1 MMERSEEIKKI
12 ADEIFVKMESNRFE
26 ILFFQQIKDEDL
38 KKRVEALDSL
48 RLSVSTAI
56 QNGNVRHAMILLLIM
71 KRILREL
78 GGIKNEL
85 RKDVLDAVLK

>member
-12 ADEIFVKMESNRFE
+12 ADEIFAKMESNRFE

-38 KKRVEALDSL
+38 KKRVAALDSL

-56 QNGNVRHAMILLLIM
+56 QNGNIRHAMTLLLIM

-78 GGIKNEL
+78 DEIKNEL

>member
-12 ADEIFVKMESNRFE
+12 ADEKFAKMESNRFE

-38 KKRVEALDSL
+38 KKRVAALDSL

-78 GGIKNEL
+78 DEIKNEL

>member
-38 KKRVEALDSL
+38 KKRVAALDSL

-56 QNGNVRHAMILLLIM
+56 QNGNVRHAMTLLLIM

-78 GGIKNEL
+78 DEIKNEL

>member
-26 ILFFQQIKDEDL
+26 ILFFQQIKNEDL
-38 KKRVEALDSL
+38 KKRVAALDSL

>member
-12 ADEIFVKMESNRFE
+12 ADEIFAKMESNRFE

-38 KKRVEALDSL
+38 KKRVAALDSL

-56 QNGNVRHAMILLLIM
+56 QNGNVRHAMILLIM

>member
-12 ADEIFVKMESNRFE
+12 ADEIFAKMESNRFE

-38 KKRVEALDSL
+38 KKRVAALDSL
-48 RLSVSTAI
+48 RLSTAI
-56 QNGNVRHAMILLLIM
+56 QNGNVRHAMTLLLIM

-78 GGIKNEL
+78 DEIKNEL

>member
-12 ADEIFVKMESNRFE
+12 ADEIFAKMESNRFE

-38 KKRVEALDSL
+38 KKRVAALDSL

-78 GGIKNEL
+78 DEIKNEL

>member
-1 MMERSEEIKKI
+1 MERSEEIKKI
-12 ADEIFVKMESNRFE
+12 ADEIFAKMESNRFE

-38 KKRVEALDSL
+38 KKRVAALDSL

-56 QNGNVRHAMILLLIM
+56 QNGNVRHAMTLLLIM

-78 GGIKNEL
+78 DEIKNEL

>member
-1 MMERSEEIKKI
+1 MTERSEEIKKI
-12 ADEIFVKMESNRFE
+12 ADEIFAKMESDRFE

-38 KKRVEALDSL
+38 KKRVAALDSL

-56 QNGNVRHAMILLLIM
+56 QNGNVRHAMTLLLIM
-71 KRILREL
+71 KRILQEL
-78 GGIKNEL
+78 DEIKNEL

>member
-12 ADEIFVKMESNRFE
+12 ADEIFAKMESNRFE

-38 KKRVEALDSL
+38 KKRVAALDSL

-56 QNGNVRHAMILLLIM
+56 QNGNVRHAMTLLLIM

-78 GGIKNEL
+78 DEIKNEL
-85 RKDVLDAVLK
+85 RKNVLDAVLK

>member
-1 MMERSEEIKKI
+1 MTERSEEIKKI
-12 ADEIFVKMESNRFE
+12 ADEIFAKMESDRFE

-38 KKRVEALDSL
+38 KKRVAALDSL

-56 QNGNVRHAMILLLIM
+56 QNGNVRHAMTLLLIM
-71 KRILREL
+71 KRILQEL
-78 GGIKNEL
+78 DEIRNEL

>member
-38 KKRVEALDSL
+38 KKKS
-48 RLSVSTAI
+48 
-56 QNGNVRHAMILLLIM
+56 
-71 KRILREL
+71 
-78 GGIKNEL
+78 GGI
-85 RKDVLDAVLK
+85 RFS

>member
-12 ADEIFVKMESNRFE
+12 ADEIFAKMESNRFE

-38 KKRVEALDSL
+38 KKRVAALDSL

-56 QNGNVRHAMILLLIM
+56 QNGNVRHAMTLLLIM

-78 GGIKNEL
+78 DEIKNEL

>member
-1 MMERSEEIKKI
+1 MTERSEEIKKI
-12 ADEIFVKMESNRFE
+12 ADEIFAKMESDRFA
-26 ILFFQQIKDEDL
+26 ILFFQKIKYEDL
-38 KKRVEALDSL
+38 KKRVAALDSL

-78 GGIKNEL
+78 GGIKNKL

>member
-12 ADEIFVKMESNRFE
+12 ADEIFAKMESNRFE

-38 KKRVEALDSL
+38 EKRVAALDSL

-56 QNGNVRHAMILLLIM
+56 QNGNVRHAMTLLLIM

-78 GGIKNEL
+78 DEIKNEL

>member
-1 MMERSEEIKKI
+1 MTERSEEIKKI
-12 ADEIFVKMESNRFE
+12 ADEIFAKMESDRFA

-38 KKRVEALDSL
+38 KKRVAALDSL

-56 QNGNVRHAMILLLIM
+56 QNGNVRHAMTLLLIM

-78 GGIKNEL
+78 DEIKNEL

>member
-1 MMERSEEIKKI
+1 MTERSEEIKKI
-12 ADEIFVKMESNRFE
+12 ADEIFAKMESNRFE

-38 KKRVEALDSL
+38 KKRVAALDSL

-56 QNGNVRHAMILLLIM
+56 QNGNVRHAMTLLLIM

-78 GGIKNEL
+78 DEIKNEL

>member
-12 ADEIFVKMESNRFE
+12 ADEIFAKMEYNRFE

-38 KKRVEALDSL
+38 KKRVAALDSL

-56 QNGNVRHAMILLLIM
+56 QNGNVRHAMTLLLIM

-78 GGIKNEL
+78 DEIKNEL

>member
-12 ADEIFVKMESNRFE
+12 ADEIFAKMESNRFE

-38 KKRVEALDSL
+38 KKSVAALDSL

-56 QNGNVRHAMILLLIM
+56 QNGNVRHAMTLLLIM

-78 GGIKNEL
+78 DEIKNEL

>member
-1 MMERSEEIKKI
+1 MKY
-12 ADEIFVKMESNRFE
+12 
-26 ILFFQQIKDEDL
+26 LLKDEDL
-38 KKRVEALDSL
+38 KKRVAALDSL

-56 QNGNVRHAMILLLIM
+56 QNGNVRHAMTLLLIM

-78 GGIKNEL
+78 DEIKNEL